1 MQREGVDIIITKGQ
15 AMLWISLNNK
25 AVMDHLG
32 LIPSFLSE
40 DDPRPAAEQ
49 IDSNYS
55 FGGGWRPQPKF
66 KLLDDRRLEYPGD
79 PDLTPLFMSQLR
91 DEDIFV
97 YEFGYTAIVQK
108 DGSFEVSR
116 LD

>member
-1 MQREGVDIIITKGQ
+1 MIWVR
-15 AMLWISLNNK
+15 LNSK

-40 DDPRPAAEQ
+40 DDPRTAAEQ
-49 IDSNYS
+49 IDSNYN

-66 KLLDDRRLEYPGD
+66 KLMDNGNLAYPGD

-91 DEDIFV
+91 DETIFV
-97 YEFGYTAIVQK
+97 YEFGYTAIVQQ
-108 DGSFEVSR
+108 DGSFEAARV
-116 LD
+116 D